1 MSSHPLEEIL
11 HPKSIAV
18 VGASAGGR
26 GGQFVEPLVEFGYKG
41 KIYPVNPKYSE
52 VLGMKAYPTL
62 RDIPDTVDYVISV
75 VPARE
80 VTKMIEDASVKGVKG
95 IHLFT
100 ARFTETGRPQAAA
113 LEQEILKLV
122 KRYGIR
128 LIGPNCMGVYYPAEG
143 ITFMDE
149 FPKKSGPVAFVS
161 QSGNVVGDT
170 VNKATRRGVF
180 FSKAISYG
188 NAIDLNECDY
198 LEYFAQDPET
208 KIIIMY
214 IEGAKDGKRFF
225 DILRRTTPIKPVVII
240 KGGKGQAGA
249 RATSS
254 HTASLAGSYQV
265 WEAMV
270 AQAGAISVDTLDE
283 LIDLAVSFRFLPPIR
298 GKRVGVGGGAGGAS
312 VLAADECERA
322 GLDVVPLPPE
332 FREEMKNKG
341 ISIWDW
347 ISNPADL
354 SIRENDDFTPGMVM
368 EMMAK
373 YPDFDLL
380 IAIMG
385 HMHRRFMGA
394 DLTIDK
400 YLAEQFCLNNC
411 RIKPLLAVVPDMS
424 LGINEA
430 DSWEWKMNCELR
442 TRLVAEDVPFYTSVE
457 QAASAARKM
466 IDYYNKKGWPS
477 QPL

>member
-11 HPKSIAV
+11 HPKTIAV
-18 VGASAGGR
+18 VGASGGGR
-26 GGQFVEPLVEFGYKG
+26 GGQFVEPLLEFGYKG

-52 VLGMKAYPTL
+52 ILGMKAYPTL
-62 RDIPDTVDYVISV
+62 RDIPGAVDFVISV

-80 VTKMIEDASVKGVKG
+80 VLKMMEDAAQKGVKG

-100 ARFTETGRPQAAA
+100 ARFSETGRRQAAE
-113 LEQEILKLV
+113 LEQEVLRLA

-143 ITFMDE
+143 ISFQDE
-149 FPKKSGPVAFVS
+149 FPKQSGPVALVS
-161 QSGNVVGDT
+161 QSGNVAGEIIH
-170 VNKATRRGVF
+170 NAGRRGIY

-208 KIIIMY
+208 KIILMY

-225 DILRRTTPIKPVVII
+225 DVLRRTAPIKPVIVI

-249 RATSS
+249 RATAS
-254 HTASLAGSYQV
+254 HTASLAGSLQI

-270 AQAGAISVDTLDE
+270 AQAGAISVETLDE

-298 GKRVGVGGGAGGAS
+298 GKRVGVAGGAGGAS
-312 VLAADECERA
+312 VLAADECEIA
-322 GLDVVPLPPE
+322 GLEVIPLPPE
-332 FREEMKNKG
+332 FREEMKNRG

-347 ISNPADL
+347 LSNPADL
-354 SIRENDDFTPGMVM
+354 SIRENDDFSVGTAL

-373 YPDFDLL
+373 NPNFDLL

-385 HMHRRFMGA
+385 HMHRHFMGA
-394 DLTIDK
+394 DITIDK
-400 YLAEQFCLNNC
+400 YLQEQYSLNAC
-411 RIKPLLAVVPDMS
+411 RIKPLLAVVPDAS
-424 LGINEA
+424 LGINEW

-442 TRLVAEDVPFYTSVE
+442 TRLIEENVPFYTSIP
-457 QAASAARKM
+457 QAANAARKM
-466 IDYYNKKGWPS
+466 IDYYPRQS
-477 QPL
+477 

>member
-1 MSSHPLEEIL
+1 
-11 HPKSIAV
+11 
-18 VGASAGGR
+18 
-26 GGQFVEPLVEFGYKG
+26 
-41 KIYPVNPKYSE
+41 
-52 VLGMKAYPTL
+52 MKAYPTL
-62 RDIPDTVDYVISV
+62 RDIPDTVDFVISV

-149 FPKKSGPVAFVS
+149 FPKKSGPVALIS
-161 QSGNVVGDT
+161 QSGNVVGDI
-170 VNKATRRGVF
+170 VNKAVRRGVF
-180 FSKAISYG
+180 FSKGISYG

-208 KIIIMY
+208 KIVIMY

-225 DILRRTTPIKPVVII
+225 DILRRTTPTKPVVII
-240 KGGKGQAGA
+240 KGGKGRAGA
-249 RATSS
+249 RATAS
-254 HTASLAGSYQV
+254 HTASLAGSFQV

-270 AQAGAISVDTLDE
+270 AQAGAISVDSLDE

-298 GKRVGVGGGAGGAS
+298 SKRVGVAGGAGGAS
-312 VLAADECERA
+312 VLAADECDRA
-322 GLDVVPLPPE
+322 GLDVIPLPPE
-332 FREEMKNKG
+332 FREEMKNRG

-354 SIRENDDFTPGMVM
+354 SIRESDDFTPGMVM

-373 YPDFDLL
+373 NPNFDLL

-385 HMHRRFMGA
+385 HMHRRFMGE

-400 YLAEQFCLNNC
+400 YLDEQFSLNNC
-411 RIKPLLAVVPDMS
+411 RMKPLLAVVPDIS
-424 LGINEA
+424 LGINEC

-442 TRLVAEDVPFYTSVE
+442 TRLVEENVPFYTSVV
-457 QAASAARKM
+457 QAANAARNM
-466 IDYYNKKGWPS
+466 IDYYTKKG
-477 QPL
+477 